1 MISKPTIQEM
11 LDDLTVEIEIETLT
25 HSQDFVNDLKDYYKR
40 FKRLYEAQET
50 ALRKLYRRHMA

>member
-1 MISKPTIQEM
+1 M

-40 FKRLYEAQET
+40 FKRLSEAQET